1 VLTHAGGCKEFPGGS
16 RSRPEAMSYGLNQG
30 WLAIFISLLERKLF
44 RARARAYEV
53 DIMSTGLG

>member
-1 VLTHAGGCKEFPGGS
+1 
-16 RSRPEAMSYGLNQG
+16 MSYGLNQG